1 MGRPGTTPK
10 PATPPSPSRGRPGG
24 VKTPYLLDDHASDLL
39 LIDPVVEA
47 VDTKLV
53 ESAVDFEAI
62 VDSHYPPEG
71 KVIDPLEAAVDK
83 DISAVGDVTLIMLDT
98 ADDIYFNL
106 ITKQSAL
113 PPKRDG
119 TKSDQYWTLN
129 KKIDLQKQLLV
140 SLGRRWRWQEDKL
153 NREIMSKHTEALR
166 K

>member
-10 PATPPSPSRGRPGG
+10 PATPPSPSRGRPGA
-24 VKTPYLLDDHASDLL
+24 VKVPYLLDDHASDLL

-106 ITKQSAL
+106 ITEQSAL

>member
-10 PATPPSPSRGRPGG
+10 PATPPSPSRGRPGA
-24 VKTPYLLDDHASDLL
+24 VKVPYLLDDHASDLL

-62 VDSHYPPEG
+62 VDSHYPLEG

-106 ITKQSAL
+106 ITEQSAL